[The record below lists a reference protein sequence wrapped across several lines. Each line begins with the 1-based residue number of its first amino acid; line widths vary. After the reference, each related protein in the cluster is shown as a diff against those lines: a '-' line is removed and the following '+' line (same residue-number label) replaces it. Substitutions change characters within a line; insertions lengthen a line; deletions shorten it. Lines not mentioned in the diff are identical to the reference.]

1 MKLLVKVRF
10 ANVINIIND
19 KEVLPELL
27 QNECNAREIYN
38 SVQYFLRN
46 PESIK
51 TQLDIVK
58 KTLNNI
64 RSETI
69 LKKCNILCK
78 GYVVSEL

>member
-64 RSETI
+64 RSKTSSSEKSAII
-69 LKKCNILCK
+69 LSQYL
-78 GYVVSEL
+78 

>member
-64 RSETI
+64 RSETSSSEKSAII
-69 LKKCNILCK
+69 LSQYL
-78 GYVVSEL
+78 